1 MQLSIEKLDSGVKQ
15 LTLVGRLDLKGTNEI
30 DNQFTFQ
37 TSSAS
42 TPILVDMSGVDFI
55 ASIGMRL
62 LISNAKA
69 LARRGSKLVLLAP
82 TPLVREAL
90 TTSGF
95 ADLIP
100 MIDDREEAIKSLKSF
115 IPN

>member
-1 MQLSIEKLDSGVKQ
+1 M
-15 LTLVGRLDLKGTNEI
+15 GRLDLKGTNEI

-37 TSSAS
+37 TSSGS
-42 TPILVDMSGVDFI
+42 TPVLVDMSGVEFI

-69 LARRGSKLVLLAP
+69 LSRRGSKLVLLSP

-95 ADLIP
+95 AEIIP
-100 MIDDREEAIKSLKSF
+100 MYDELEEAIAALKAVITES
-115 IPN
+115 

>member
-1 MQLSIEKLDSGVKQ
+1 MQLSIETLENGIKQ
-15 LTLVGRLDLKGTNEI
+15 VTLVGRLDLKGTNEI

-37 TSSAS
+37 TSSGS
-42 TPILVDMSGVDFI
+42 TPVMVDMSEVEFI

-69 LARRGSKLVLLAP
+69 LSRRGSKLVLLSP
-82 TPLVREAL
+82 TALVREAL
-90 TTSGF
+90 TTAGF

-100 MIDDREEAIKSLKSF
+100 MYDDPEEAIAALKSA
-115 IPN
+115 IPE